1 MGQKKFISPKK
12 REEWY
17 SQWDSC
23 AEKLIL
29 LDLDGTI
36 LDTAGDLGGAANA
49 LRKKRGMS
57 AIDIAEY
64 RGFISLGAR
73 GMIKVALD
81 LNADDPKFN
90 EVREEFLEEYSKN
103 LLNETKFLPNMDV
116 FLKNLGEVNIA
127 WGIVTNKHT
136 NYALPIV
143 NGISLLNEGC
153 SILVCGDTTNYPKPN
168 PEPILFALNELGFTG
183 KQTVYIGDD
192 PRDIQSGY
200 SAGCWTHALK
210 FFENKASKGINSW
223 GSDETSFNV
232 VEMARKLGL
241 SIA

>member
-1 MGQKKFISPKK
+1 MDQKKIILPKK
-12 REEWY
+12 REKWY
-17 SQWDSC
+17 SEWGRC
-23 AEKLIL
+23 VEKLIL

-36 LDTAGDLGGAANA
+36 LDTAGDLGGAANV

-57 AIDIAEY
+57 AIGISEY
-64 RGFISLGAR
+64 RGFISNGAK
-73 GMIKVALD
+73 GMIQVALD
-81 LNADDPKFN
+81 LNSDHPEFD
-90 EVREEFLEEYSKN
+90 EVKEEFLEEYSKN

-116 FLKNLGEVNIA
+116 FLKKLGESNIT

-136 NYALPIV
+136 KYALPIV
-143 NGISLLNEGC
+143 NGIPLLNEGC
-153 SILVCGDTTNYPKPN
+153 SILVCGDTTNNPKPHAD
-168 PEPILFALNELGFTG
+168 PILFALKELGFSG

-200 SAGCWTHALK
+200 NAGCWTHALK
-210 FFENKASKGINSW
+210 FFENKTSTGINDW

-232 VEMARKLGL
+232 VELARKLGL

>member
-1 MGQKKFISPKK
+1 LDQKKIISPKK

-17 SQWDSC
+17 STWNRC
-23 AEKLIL
+23 EKKLIL

-36 LDTAGDLGGAANA
+36 LDTAGDLGGAANV

-64 RGFISLGAR
+64 RGFISKGAK
-73 GMIKVALD
+73 GMIQVALD
-81 LNADDPKFN
+81 LDSDHPKFN

-103 LLNETKFLPNMDV
+103 LLNKTKFLPNMDL
-116 FLKNLGEVNIA
+116 FLKKLDEMNIK

-136 NYALPIV
+136 NYALPII
-143 NGISLLNEGC
+143 NGITLLNEGC
-153 SILVCGDTTNYPKPN
+153 SILVCGDTTNHPKPH
-168 PEPILFALNELGFTG
+168 PDPILFALKELNFTG
-183 KQTVYIGDD
+183 EQTIYIGDD

-210 FFENKASKGINSW
+210 LFENKASTGIKSW
-223 GSDETSFNV
+223 GSDETSFDII
-232 VEMARKLGL
+232 EMARKLGL

>member
-1 MGQKKFISPKK
+1 MDQKKFTSPKK

-17 SQWDSC
+17 SRWDRC
-23 AEKLIL
+23 AKKLIL

-36 LDTAGDLGGAANA
+36 LDTAGDLGGAANV

-64 RGFISLGAR
+64 RGFISKGAK
-73 GMIKVALD
+73 GMIQVALD
-81 LNADDPKFN
+81 LDSDHPKFD
-90 EVREEFLEEYSKN
+90 EVREEFLEEYSRN
-103 LLNETKFLPNMDV
+103 LLNKTQFLPNMDV
-116 FLKNLGEVNIA
+116 FLKKLDEMNIK

-136 NYALPIV
+136 KYALPIV
-143 NGISLLNEGC
+143 NSITLLNESC
-153 SILVCGDTTNYPKPN
+153 SILVCGDTTNYPKPH
-168 PEPILFALNELGFTG
+168 PDPILFALKELNFSGE
-183 KQTVYIGDD
+183 QTIYIGDD

-210 FFENKASKGINSW
+210 FFENKASKGIKCW
-223 GSDETSFNV
+223 GSDETSFDV
-232 VEMARKLGL
+232 MEMARKLGL